1 MKNKEQ
7 VIPYPVYNT
16 KIPFDTNQLLMGTS
30 FICPNEQCK
39 ASIGLSKESK
49 PEIESVI
56 TKFENIKK
64 IIPNKKPS

>member
-7 VIPYPVYNT
+7 VIPCPVCNT

-30 FICPNEQCK
+30 FICPNEQCN
-39 ASIGLSKESK
+39 ASIALSKESK
-49 PEIESVI
+49 PEIENVI

-64 IIPNKKPS
+64 NNSQ